1 MSFSSD
7 TKEDIIHHYSGNEC
21 CLVAELSAIL
31 HLNGSISIGSEIS
44 LVIHTENPALARR
57 CFQIIK
63 KLYNIIAEVTAKD
76 NQHFN
81 KGHLYMLTINGEKNS
96 RTVLKSC
103 GLMRDGE
110 ESVSLVTGIDTR
122 LIRKKCCKRAFIK
135 GTFLGAGSI
144 ANPEKNYH
152 LEFIAPNKDFCMGFQ
167 KILASFGLNPKVV
180 IRKDSYVIY
189 IKDGEGIVDLLRLIG
204 ANNAILN
211 LENVRILKQVR
222 NDVNRAVNCETAN
235 LQKTLNASYRQAENI
250 KYIENMMG
258 FEKLSPQLREIAE
271 MRIEYPDA
279 TLQELSDML
288 DVSIGKSGVNH
299 RLRKLEEIAK
309 RIRDREGER

>member
-7 TKEDIIHHYSGNEC
+7 TKEEIIHHYPGSEC
-21 CLVAELSAIL
+21 CLIAELSAIL
-31 HLNGSISIGSEIS
+31 HLSGSISIGSETS

-81 KGHLYMLTINGEKNS
+81 KGHLYMLTITGEKNT

-103 GLMRDGE
+103 GLMKDE
-110 ESVSLVTGIDTR
+110 DEFVSLVAGIDAN
-122 LIRKKCCKRAFIK
+122 LIKKKCCKRAFIK
-135 GTFLGAGSI
+135 GTFLGAGSV

-152 LEFIAPNKDFCMGFQ
+152 LEFIVPNEDFCTGFQ
-167 KILASFGLNPKVV
+167 KILSGFGLNPKVV
-180 IRKDSYVIY
+180 IRKDNHIIY
-189 IKDGEGIVDLLRLIG
+189 IKDGEGIVELLHLIG

-222 NDVNRAVNCETAN
+222 NGVNRAVNCETAN

-250 KYIENMMG
+250 KYIEKMIG

-271 MRIEYPDA
+271 LRMEYPDA

-288 DVSIGKSGVNH
+288 NFSIGKSGVNH
-299 RLRKLEEIAK
+299 RLRKLEEIAM
-309 RIRDREGER
+309 RIRDRKGEP